1 MASTKSR
8 YSASSGVSR
17 PATSESEGLIVRY
30 NLEDDDGGGDQD
42 DETGEPDASITLQ
55 TSKKKVSSGKKK
67 RDDALKSEVRLLY
80 LQSQN
85 YILQLTTCIYV
96 ASYHESWH

>member
-17 PATSESEGLIVRY
+17 PATSESEGLINQY
-30 NLEDDDGGGDQD
+30 NLEDDDAGGDQD
-42 DETGEPDASITLQ
+42 DDTGKPDASITVQ
-55 TSKKKVSSGKKK
+55 TSKKKVSAGKKK

-80 LQSQN
+80 FQSQI
-85 YILQLTTCIYV
+85 YFLQLTTCIYV
-96 ASYHESWH
+96 ASYNESWH